1 MNRILTFTLH
11 GQLKSGKNRVL
22 ITRTGH
28 RYPPKTFKVWR
39 EAMLMQIGTV
49 AHPFVGSV
57 SMSVDYVPG
66 DKIRR
71 DVPGML
77 DALCH
82 VIEKAGLVVDDAQVK
97 SVTWL
102 TLPVAPK
109 QARCVVTLEERP

>member
-1 MNRILTFTLH
+1 MNRLTITLL

-28 RYPPKTFKVWR
+28 RYPPKAFKDWR
-39 EAMLMQIGTV
+39 EEMLSQIPPV
-49 AHPFVGSV
+49 RWPFEGPVH
-57 SMSVDYVPG
+57 MAVDYVPG

-82 VIEKAGLVVDDAQVK
+82 VIEKAGIVLDDAQVK

-109 QARCVVTLEERP
+109 QPRCVVTLEERG